1 MSEEAVRMDG
11 DSHVMGGVDLNKR
24 PQTLFTLSKEDGRHV
39 IQLEISAPAEQR
51 SEVSPNML
59 VTLNIGERAEML
71 CDDDMLLFRGY
82 KSLTHTNEIRSNPV

>member
-39 IQLEISAPAEQR
+39 IQLEISAPADNVLK
-51 SEVSPNML
+51 SAPTCWSPS
-59 VTLNIGERAEML
+59 TLGRELKCYSFVVI
-71 CDDDMLLFRGY
+71 
-82 KSLTHTNEIRSNPV
+82 SHPPT